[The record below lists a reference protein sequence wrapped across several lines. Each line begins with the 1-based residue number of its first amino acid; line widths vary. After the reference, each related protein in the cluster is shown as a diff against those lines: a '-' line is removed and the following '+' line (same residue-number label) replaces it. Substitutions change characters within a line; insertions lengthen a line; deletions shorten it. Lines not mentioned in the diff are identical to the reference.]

1 MGQFEKKCDFEVFE
15 TFPRVSRDT
24 PYETIEQHSENIPY
38 KSMINLKRIFYN
50 QWNQYEISVS

>member
-24 PYETIEQHSENIPY
+24 PFETTEEH